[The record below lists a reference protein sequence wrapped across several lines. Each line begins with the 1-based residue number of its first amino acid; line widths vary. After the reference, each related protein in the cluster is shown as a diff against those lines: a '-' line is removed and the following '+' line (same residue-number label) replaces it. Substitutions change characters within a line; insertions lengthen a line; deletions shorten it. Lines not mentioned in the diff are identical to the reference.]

1 MTDPN
6 PMPGASARSAP
17 RRSRAAL
24 LRKWLLTALVLALV
38 LVPLLVWV
46 SQPAAPG
53 AGVPAGQGAEP

>member
-1 MTDPN
+1 MTDTN
-6 PMPGASARSAP
+6 LAPGACPAP

-24 LRKWLLTALVLALV
+24 LRKWLLIALVCALV

-53 AGVPAGQGAEP
+53 MAAPAQGAA